1 MSIPF
6 EGLYTAIVTPFT
18 QTGEIDKEAYK
29 KHIEYQLSN
38 EVSGLVIC
46 GTTGES
52 PSITDAEFEYL
63 ITAAREI
70 CGDAYPIIAGTGTNS
85 TQKSIHRSKQAQDLK
100 ADALLIVSPYYNKPT
115 QQGINDHYVSI
126 ADAVDI
132 PLMIYN
138 VPGRTSVNIL
148 PGTVAQ
154 MAEHPNIAGIKEA
167 SGNMQQIMA
176 TIQSVPDDFP
186 VLSGDDAMTLPLI
199 AAGGKGLVSV
209 AGNEAPG
216 LMSNYVQ
223 ACLAGNM
230 QRARKLH
237 YRLLPLMKANF
248 WQSNPIPVKAAL
260 SYMGRMQNSLRLPM
274 VPLENKFEAELK
286 QILRNLDL
294 L

>member
-29 KHIEYQLSN
+29 KHIEYQLNN
-38 EVSGLVIC
+38 EVSGLVVC

-52 PSITDAEFEYL
+52 PSINDIEFEYL

-70 CGDAYPIIAGTGTNS
+70 CGDSYPIIAGTGTNS

-154 MAEHPNIAGIKEA
+154 MAEHPNIACIKEA
-167 SGNMQQIMA
+167 SGDMQQIMA

-209 AGNEAPG
+209 AGNEAPD

-260 SYMGRMQNSLRLPM
+260 SYMGKMQNSLRLPM

-286 QILRNLDL
+286 QILRDLNLL
-294 L
+294 

>member
-18 QTGEIDKEAYK
+18 QTGEIDKKAYK
-29 KHIEYQLSN
+29 RHIEYQLNN

-52 PSITDAEFEYL
+52 PSITDTEFKYL

-70 CGDAYPIIAGTGTNS
+70 CGLAYPIIAGTGTNS
-85 TQKSIHRSKQAQDLK
+85 TQKSIDRSKKAQDLK

-274 VPLENKFEAELK
+274 VPLEIKYEAELK
-286 QILRNLDL
+286 QILRDLNLL
-294 L
+294 